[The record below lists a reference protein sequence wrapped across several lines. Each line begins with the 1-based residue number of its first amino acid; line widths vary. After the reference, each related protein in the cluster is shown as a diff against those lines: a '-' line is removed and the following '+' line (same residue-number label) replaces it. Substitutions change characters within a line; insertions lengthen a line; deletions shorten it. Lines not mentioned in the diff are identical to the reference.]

1 MKDPSLLLSILLLLS
16 VQGRS
21 EDKQSIDSSESAR
34 TVTVA
39 MTGEDATSAFYY
51 FFYTPANGERIGKVR
66 ILWNGGAANPPAIT
80 DYYLDG
86 NKVTIVERSAT
97 RADLPVLLRGED
109 SGLTTKKEMK
119 IKSESAKTTLT
130 GEQSV
135 ALGNLIDAMS
145 MAGKATPVPAAKSD
159 KRKDKPESK

>member
-1 MKDPSLLLSILLLLS
+1 M
-16 VQGRS
+16 
-21 EDKQSIDSSESAR
+21 
-34 TVTVA
+34 
-39 MTGEDATSAFYY
+39 
-51 FFYTPANGERIGKVR
+51 R
-66 ILWNGGAANPPAIT
+66 ILWNGGATNPPAIT